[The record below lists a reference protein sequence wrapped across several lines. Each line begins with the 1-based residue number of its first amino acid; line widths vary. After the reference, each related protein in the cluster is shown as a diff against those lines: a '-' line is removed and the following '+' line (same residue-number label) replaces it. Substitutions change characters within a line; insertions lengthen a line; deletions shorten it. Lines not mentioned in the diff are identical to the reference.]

1 MGETG
6 EGVECYITRGVS
18 EADRKHAK
26 KDSSSFEGIRR
37 SIPSIRYHNIDL
49 E

>member
-1 MGETG
+1 MEEAG

-18 EADRKHAK
+18 KVDRKHAK
-26 KDSSSFEGIRR
+26 KDPSSLEGKGRT
-37 SIPSIRYHNIDL
+37 YQVLDNIDL